1 MTTIRDL
8 FKKSGKQV
16 AKGVTEGSKK
26 FVEGTKETYN
36 KVLDTEI
43 TDIQK
48 GAQKGLNKAT
58 QRTKDALL
66 ELYAIILSFIVLPI
80 IIVILIYFSIFLFI

>member
-48 GAQKGLNKAT
+48 GAQKGLSKAK

-66 ELYAIILSFIVLPI
+66 EFYAIILSFIVLPI

>member
-36 KVLDTEI
+36 KVLDTDVD
-43 TDIQK
+43 DIKNVSKKVSK
-48 GAQKGLNKAT
+48 GFMGFLLNF
-58 QRTKDALL
+58 
-66 ELYAIILSFIVLPI
+66 YA
-80 IIVILIYFSIFLFI
+80 VILYFFLVGIFIYMLVFVYFLSN